1 MEADEFFSI
10 MELNQFMK
18 TEDETFDRQYQNE
31 ILLGKLSS
39 SFTTIAIFISCL
51 GLFGLASFTTE
62 RRTKEIG
69 VRKVMGAT
77 VHGIVLM
84 LCKDFIRLVVLG
96 IVIGFPIGYYVGEH
110 FLSKYAFHAEINI
123 WIFLLTAIGMI
134 LTTLLIVSYQS
145 VKTALTNP
153 VNVLRVE

>member
-1 MEADEFFSI
+1 
-10 MELNQFMK
+10 
-18 TEDETFDRQYQNE
+18 
-31 ILLGKLSS
+31 
-39 SFTTIAIFISCL
+39 
-51 GLFGLASFTTE
+51 
-62 RRTKEIG
+62 
-69 VRKVMGAT
+69 MGAT

-96 IVIGFPIGYYVGEH
+96 IMIGFPIGYYVGEH

-153 VNVLRVE
+153 VNVFLNLSIIVFFTSSDFEYFILYYYLNIILLITTP